1 MKLFNRDMKDYKAV
15 EKSNIVKV
23 ILLALTAAIVIIGV
37 TSKTAQ
43 DEESYKVEQ
52 KSKLER
58 M

>member
-37 TSKTAQ
+37 TSKTSQ
-43 DEESYKVEQ
+43 DEESFKSEQ
-52 KSKLER
+52 QYKLER